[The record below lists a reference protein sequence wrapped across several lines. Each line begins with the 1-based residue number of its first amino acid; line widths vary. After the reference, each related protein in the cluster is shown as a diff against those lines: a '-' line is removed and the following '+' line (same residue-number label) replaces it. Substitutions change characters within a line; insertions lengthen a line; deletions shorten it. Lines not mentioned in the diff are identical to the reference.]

1 MAGLVQRLLRLGRKT
16 APVQPQRCGGCT
28 LAACATGCRAAVLQ
42 MGCDGEEAQR
52 LRQLGLYEGACV
64 KVVDS
69 RNGML
74 LEVKGARLAVGK
86 ALASSIRVLPLG
98 A

>member
-1 MAGLVQRLLRLGRKT
+1 MLKRLLGIGAKPQA
-16 APVQPQRCGGCT
+16 APAKRCGGCT
-28 LAACATGCRAAVLQ
+28 LAACATGCQAAVLQ
-42 MGCDGEEAQR
+42 MACDGQEAER

-74 LEVKGARLAVGK
+74 LEVKGSRLALGA
-86 ALASSIRVLPLG
+86 ALASSIRVLPLS
-98 A
+98 

>member
-1 MAGLVQRLLRLGRKT
+1 MLTRLLRRGTKVQ
-16 APVQPQRCGGCT
+16 APAAKRCGGCA
-28 LAACATGCRAAVLQ
+28 LAACAAGCQAAVLQ
-42 MGCDGEEAQR
+42 MGCEGEEAER

-74 LEVKGARLAVGK
+74 LEVKGARLALGK
-86 ALASSIRVLPLG
+86 ALASSIRVMPLG
-98 A
+98 T

>member
-1 MAGLVQRLLRLGRKT
+1 MLKRLLGRTKKAEAL
-16 APVQPQRCGGCT
+16 APARRCGGCT
-28 LAACATGCRAAVLQ
+28 LAACATGCQAAVLL
-42 MGCDGEEAQR
+42 MECDGEEAQR

-74 LEVKGARLAVGK
+74 LEVKGARLALGA
-86 ALASSIRVLPLG
+86 ALARSIRVLPMG
-98 A
+98 S

>member
-1 MAGLVQRLLRLGRKT
+1 MLTRLFKIGSK
-16 APVQPQRCGGCT
+16 PQVPEPRRCGGCT
-28 LAACATGCRAAVLQ
+28 LAACATGCQAAVLA
-42 MGCDGEEAQR
+42 MGCEGEEAER

-74 LEVKGARLAVGK
+74 LEVKGARLALGK
-86 ALASSIRVLPLG
+86 ALASSIRVMPLG
-98 A
+98 S

>member
-1 MAGLVQRLLRLGRKT
+1 MLKRLLGRRT
-16 APVQPQRCGGCT
+16 EDRSAPRTRCGDCT

-42 MGCDGEEAQR
+42 MECDGPEASR
-52 LRQLGLYEGACV
+52 LRSLGLFEGACV
-64 KVVDS
+64 TVVDS

-74 LEVKGARLAVGK
+74 LDVRGSRLALGS
-86 ALASSIRVLPLG
+86 ALASAIRVLPLG

>member
-1 MAGLVQRLLRLGRKT
+1 M
-16 APVQPQRCGGCT
+16 QPQRCGGCT
-28 LAACATGCRAAVLQ
+28 LAACATGCQAAVLQ

-74 LEVKGARLAVGK
+74 LEVK
-86 ALASSIRVLPLG
+86 
-98 A
+98 

>member
-1 MAGLVQRLLRLGRKT
+1 MLKRLLARTRKT
-16 APVQPQRCGGCT
+16 EAPAARRCGGCT
-28 LAACATGCRAAVLQ
+28 LAACATGCQAAVLQ
-42 MGCDGEEAQR
+42 MSCEGEEAQR

-64 KVVDS
+64 RVVDS

-74 LEVKGARLAVGK
+74 LEVKGSRLALGA

-98 A
+98 S